1 MLNKFSVKGLEI
13 PCIFEENGDL
23 PVVFL
28 RLSFEN
34 AGKAYESDFIGTQSE
49 FSDNE
54 FGEIRSKFSN
64 NQSEFSNGEF
74 GDIQNKFSD
83 DEFDKI
89 QSKFGDIKFSGTQ
102 SKFTD
107 NKTQSKVSKS
117 KFSENS
123 SKFIDT
129 QSKFSDGKFGEIQS
143 KFSDNK
149 SSKNPNK
156 PNQNSSKN
164 SIKNSQKSDK
174 KSPAN
179 ADVAGLARMFARL
192 LNEGTDERFFKEL
205 EFRAINLSASSGF
218 ESFELGISCLKEH
231 FKFALKKLCELLKS
245 PNFDEKILAKLKT
258 TTLGE
263 LAAKNSDF
271 DYLAKRLLNR
281 SVFEYKEFES
291 SNDGD
296 EASINAMQMSHLR
309 DFHKHKLTLSNLNII
324 AGGDVKF
331 IELKTLLSPIFE
343 ALPKGAK
350 AADKKFTLSKP
361 KDEILVRKDSEQ
373 AYIYFCAPFALEFA
387 DPVAHL
393 GKLALFVLGAGGFGS
408 RLMEEVRVKRGL
420 AYSAYAMSDLTRCF
434 KRVFG
439 YLQTK
444 NESAK
449 EAQELVKSLFADFV
463 KKGVSQNELDLAKKF
478 LIGSTP
484 LRYESLEKRLGVAAL
499 EHYQGLNLGHFKK
512 ESEKIKACSLKDLND
527 FIKSHKEIANLSF
540 ARVSK

>member
-34 AGKAYESDFIGTQSE
+34 AGKAYESDFIETQS
-49 FSDNE
+49 
-54 FGEIRSKFSN
+54 K
-64 NQSEFSNGEF
+64 FSNGEF
-74 GDIQNKFSD
+74 SGDIQNKFSD
-83 DEFDKI
+83 DEFGKI
-89 QSKFGDIKFSGTQ
+89 QSKFGDSKFSDSEFSKNPSKFSDSEFSDSNNQSKVSNSKFGGTQ

-117 KFSENS
+117 EFSENS

-129 QSKFSDGKFGEIQS
+129 QSKFNDS
-143 KFSDNK
+143 KF
-149 SSKNPNK
+149 
-156 PNQNSSKN
+156 NQNSPKN
-164 SIKNSQKSDK
+164 STKNSQKSDK
-174 KSPAN
+174 SHSN

-218 ESFELGISCLKEH
+218 ESFDLGISCLKEH

-296 EASINAMQMSHLR
+296 ETSINAMQISHLR
-309 DFHKHKLTLSNLNII
+309 GFYKHKLTLSNLNII

-331 IELKTLLSPIFE
+331 SELKTLLSPIFE
-343 ALPKGAK
+343 ALPKGTK